1 MGSKTKKIKAAG
13 KFGTGYGKNVRD
25 RFNAIESLQRKKQQ
39 SPFHPT
45 GKAKRLSPG
54 IWKCIKTG
62 KIFAG
67 PAYYLEQKK

>member
-1 MGSKTKKIKAAG
+1 MAAKRKKIKAAG
-13 KFGTGYGKNVRD
+13 KFRSGYGVRA
-25 RFNAIESLQRKKQQ
+25 RRSYNKIESSQRSKQK

-45 GKAKRLSPG
+45 GKAKRISAG

-67 PAYYLEQKK
+67 PAYSLEETK